1 PAGVW
6 SWDAARRRDLVT
18 ARTVWAYLAVWSA
31 ATACCA
37 TAAWLLC
44 SPGEGAVFVFPFNV
58 LIRAAWLP
66 YLLLLGCLL
75 AVPLARIG
83 LSPVSLSWNRH
94 CLRRSGP
101 VSTRVNRWPL
111 RPPLALG
118 CLAMLLP
125 MQVAEG
131 YGKRAD
137 AGGHRVRMRILGE
150 GSPTVVLECHGV
162 APLEA
167 WAKVQPGVAAFTRV
181 VAYDHAGYWGSQ

>member
-44 SPGEGAVFVFPFNV
+44 RPAEGDAFAFPFSV

-83 LSPVSLSWNRH
+83 LAPLSLASNRH
-94 CLRRSGP
+94 RLRRSGP
-101 VSTRVNRWPL
+101 TGTTMNRWL
-111 RPPLALG
+111 IPPAAALG
-118 CLAMLLP
+118 VLA
-125 MQVAEG
+125 A
-131 YGKRAD
+131 
-137 AGGHRVRMRILGE
+137 
-150 GSPTVVLECHGV
+150 
-162 APLEA
+162 
-167 WAKVQPGVAAFTRV
+167 
-181 VAYDHAGYWGSQ
+181 